1 MPGHVDAPNNLGV
14 NLGNAAPLRI
24 GLPQQELRNHNEQN
38 GENGEPCGNEDGM
51 TGKGARNG
59 AQALLGKGE
68 GEAIEGHDAA
78 AEKPRERTLTH

>member
-1 MPGHVDAPNNLGV
+1 
-14 NLGNAAPLRI
+14 
-24 GLPQQELRNHNEQN
+24 
-38 GENGEPCGNEDGM
+38 M

-68 GEAIEGHDAA
+68 GKAIEGHDAA